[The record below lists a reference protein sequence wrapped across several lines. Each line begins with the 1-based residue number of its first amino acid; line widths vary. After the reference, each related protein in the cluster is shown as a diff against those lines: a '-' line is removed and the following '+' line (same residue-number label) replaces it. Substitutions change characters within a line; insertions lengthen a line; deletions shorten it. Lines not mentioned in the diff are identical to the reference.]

1 MESMRV
7 AVASIIFRVK
17 LYLFSK
23 YFSYH
28 IECKNTALC
37 ILVRKSVTNG
47 QGKYE
52 QSSLIVSI
60 VSLSLYI
67 GIDPESNSPCE
78 FGRLVTIENV
88 YHLN

>member
-17 LYLFSK
+17 LLYLFSK
-23 YFSYH
+23 YFLYH
-28 IECKNTALC
+28 IKCKNTALF
-37 ILVRKSVTNG
+37 ILVRKNVTNG

-52 QSSLIVSI
+52 QSTMIVSI

-67 GIDPESNSPCE
+67 GIDPESNSPCK
-78 FGRLVTIENV
+78 FRRLV
-88 YHLN
+88 